1 MRILNEGDK
10 SKAFCRKCDVI
21 RPIVYS
27 YREFTLD
34 SGRKVQNVL
43 QGVCQTCGTAITIPA
58 QSTPKIQEAIQ
69 QKSLPLEIRL
79 PAILEDVLY
88 SIGHNSHLEKTVTLK
103 CLIQFYSNK
112 IDNENNG
119 AIRKFIMGVKA
130 RTPSWLGSKS
140 SRLSMKISVPF
151 ADRMDAVS
159 EKLSLNKSDL
169 ITGILVRA
177 KGDLLENAN
186 GREAKKFYESVQL
199 FQDAG

>member
-10 SKAFCRKCDVI
+10 AKAFCRKCEVI
-21 RPIVYS
+21 RTTVYF
-27 YREFTLD
+27 YRDFTLD

-43 QGVCQTCGTAITIPA
+43 QGVCQTCGTAISIPA

-69 QKSLPLEIRL
+69 QKSLPLEVRL

-88 SIGHNSHLEKTVTLK
+88 SIGHNSHLDKTVTLK

-112 IDNENNG
+112 MASENNG
-119 AIRKFIMGVKA
+119 AIRKFILGVKA
-130 RTPSWLGSKS
+130 RTPNWLGNKS

-151 ADRMDAVS
+151 ADRMDAVT
-159 EKLSLNKSDL
+159 ENLSLNKSDL

-177 KGDLLENAN
+177 KADLLEKSNS
-186 GREAKKFYESVQL
+186 REAKKFYESVQL
-199 FQDAG
+199 LQDAI